1 MELSRTNIEQYEKL
15 KQLGFPI
22 NTVSKNPTP
31 TMAFALMWL
40 MEEKK
45 IFVQIDL
52 ECIRYKFN
60 ATVIKWFGI
69 NNHIK
74 LHEHQSLGVCDTY
87 ESAQSEGLDC
97 AIKYL
102 LKQKKIKIK

>member
-1 MELSRTNIEQYEKL
+1 MELSRTTSEQYEKL
-15 KQLGFPI
+15 KALGFPI
-22 NTVSKNPTP
+22 NETSKHPTP
-31 TMAFALMWL
+31 ILAFALMWL

-60 ATVIKWFGI
+60 TIVLKWFGI
-69 NNHIK
+69 NNHIR
-74 LHEHQSLGVCDTY
+74 LHEYESLGVYDTY

-102 LKQKKIKIK
+102 QQNKDK